1 MSPGRRTP
9 ARSPASC
16 GRPGG
21 WAARRSVPAWLTS
34 APLRSPA
41 TAWHPTAPSCRFRPG
56 SAPFPPPA
64 WGSSSRV
71 RPGAGCGSA
80 ERCCPAS
87 PPWAGSAAS
96 SNARPSRSRSSGPS
110 PGWPGWVR
118 SRSCGLVSPGPWLS
132 GPVMIEVDQ
141 LSKRFGPVTAVD
153 GLSFAVRPGHVTG
166 FLGANG
172 AGKTTTMRVVL
183 GLDAPT
189 SGTALIGGRRYPEII
204 RPLHEAGAL
213 LDATA
218 VHGGRTAWFHL
229 LSIAQSN
236 GIGRRRV
243 MQVLQLTGLEAVA
256 GRRVKGFSLGMKQ
269 RLGIAAALL
278 GDPPVLIFDE
288 PVNGLD
294 AEGVRWI
301 RQLFRSLG

>member
-1 MSPGRRTP
+1 
-9 ARSPASC
+9 
-16 GRPGG
+16 
-21 WAARRSVPAWLTS
+21 
-34 APLRSPA
+34 
-41 TAWHPTAPSCRFRPG
+41 
-56 SAPFPPPA
+56 
-64 WGSSSRV
+64 
-71 RPGAGCGSA
+71 
-80 ERCCPAS
+80 
-87 PPWAGSAAS
+87 
-96 SNARPSRSRSSGPS
+96 
-110 PGWPGWVR
+110 
-118 SRSCGLVSPGPWLS
+118 
-132 GPVMIEVDQ
+132 MIEVDQ
-141 LSKRFGPVTAVD
+141 LSKQFGP
-153 GLSFAVRPGHVTG
+153 
-166 FLGANG
+166 NG
-172 AGKTTTMRVVL
+172 AGKTTTMRVIL
-183 GLDAPT
+183 GLEAPT
-189 SGTALIGGRRYPEII
+189 SGTALVGGRRYQEII

-213 LDATA
+213 LDASA

-301 RQLFRSLG
+301 RQLFRSLAAEGRTVFVTCRSGLSRDCPARLASPLRTGRSSVR